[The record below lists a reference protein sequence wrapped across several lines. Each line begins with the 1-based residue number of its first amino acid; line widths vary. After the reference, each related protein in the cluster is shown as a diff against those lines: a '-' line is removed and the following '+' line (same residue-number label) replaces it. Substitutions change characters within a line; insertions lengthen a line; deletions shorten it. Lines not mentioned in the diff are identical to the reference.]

1 MKTKLY
7 NLAGQTIGEVELSD
21 RVFGAIIKPGV
32 VHEVV
37 TAAAGNAR
45 QGTAHTK
52 TRGEVKGGG
61 KKPWAQKGTGR
72 ARHGSIRSP
81 IWKGGGVVWG
91 PRNAENYKRKI
102 NHGLAKVAL
111 RMVMTDKAKTE
122 RLIVV
127 DDLKPV
133 ELKTKWFSK
142 VRAALPG
149 SGRKTL
155 VLTPVLDRGLVRIVK
170 NIPKITA
177 EEARNADILS
187 LINNDYVILSVEA
200 VKALE
205 KRLS

>member
-32 VHEVV
+32 IHEVV

-52 TRGEVKGGG
+52 TRGEVQGGG

-91 PRNAENYKRKI
+91 PRNVENYRRKI
-102 NHGLAKVAL
+102 NHSMAKAAL
-111 RMVMTDKAKTE
+111 RMVMTDKVQNE
-122 RLIVV
+122 RLVV
-127 DDLKPV
+127 VEDLKPA
-133 ELKTKWFSK
+133 ELKTKWFAK
-142 VRAALPG
+142 VRLALPG

-155 VLTPVLDRGLVRIVK
+155 VLTPALDRDLVRIAK
-170 NIPKITA
+170 NIPKITT

-187 LINNDYVILSVEA
+187 LLNNDYVIMSVPA